1 MSSYGKSY
9 GVVLPLLWNKMCTCE
24 SLVKK
29 LWGIANLFPIAFPS
43 KEGPRKGK
51 VAKRNPPR
59 GGSFLSVFLFLGNGK
74 QTGKFQMESCSYH
87 WGAVT

>member
-1 MSSYGKSY
+1 
-9 GVVLPLLWNKMCTCE
+9 MCTCE

-51 VAKRNPPR
+51 VAKRNPQ
-59 GGSFLSVFLFLGNGK
+59 GGFLFECFSIFGQWETNRQISNGALLIPLGCGHMIK
-74 QTGKFQMESCSYH
+74 IGFSS
-87 WGAVT
+87 